1 MPTDDAIR
9 ASDADREHAVGLIRD
24 GYACGRL
31 TLDEFDERTTAA
43 FASRTWGELRKLTQD
58 LPAPGQRAPLP
69 DAPPA
74 VPQQT
79 WGSDDRPPRA
89 VPSSDGPV
97 LMPVLTIALFWL
109 ALTFTAHAAGALIP
123 VVLIVLMA
131 VQMGGRGPGGPGR
144 PPAGPGR
151 APGGGGRAVARRPG
165 AGPRPPGGGPEGS

>member
-9 ASDADREHAVGLIRD
+9 ASDADREHAVGLLRD
-24 GYACGRL
+24 GYACGRI

-58 LPAPGQRAPLP
+58 LPAPGQRALP
-69 DAPPA
+69 AEPAALQQARANDAPA
-74 VPQQT
+74 
-79 WGSDDRPPRA
+79 
-89 VPSSDGPV
+89 

-131 VQMGGRGPGGPGR
+131 VQMAGRVRCGLGSADHR
-144 PPAGPGR
+144 PPDQP
-151 APGGGGRAVARRPG
+151 P
-165 AGPRPPGGGPEGS
+165 PPGGGPEAR

>member
-9 ASDADREHAVGLIRD
+9 ASDADREHAVGLLRD
-24 GYACGRL
+24 GYACGRI

-69 DAPPA
+69 AAPSA
-74 VPQQT
+74 LQQARAS
-79 WGSDDRPPRA
+79 GDRPPRV
-89 VPSSDGPV
+89 VPACDSPA

-131 VQMGGRGPGGPGR
+131 VQMAGRVRCGLGSMDRR
-144 PPAGPGR
+144 PPDQP
-151 APGGGGRAVARRPG
+151 P
-165 AGPRPPGGGPEGS
+165 PPGGGPEAR

>member
-9 ASDADREHAVGLIRD
+9 ASDADREHAVGILRD

-58 LPAPGQRAPLP
+58 LPAPGQRPPLP
-69 DAPPA
+69 ATLA
-74 VPQQT
+74 AAAPQQARA
-79 WGSDDRPPRA
+79 GGDRPPRA
-89 VPSSDGPV
+89 APASEGPA
-97 LMPVLTIALFWL
+97 LTPVLTIALFWL

-131 VQMGGRGPGGPGR
+131 MQLAGRVRCGLDRR
-144 PPAGPGR
+144 PPEP
-151 APGGGGRAVARRPG
+151 
-165 AGPRPPGGGPEGS
+165 PRPPDGGPQGR

>member
-9 ASDADREHAVGLIRD
+9 ASDADREHAVGLLRD
-24 GYACGRL
+24 GYACGRI

-69 DAPPA
+69 AAPAALQQDRASGDRPARPVPACDAPA
-74 VPQQT
+74 
-79 WGSDDRPPRA
+79 
-89 VPSSDGPV
+89 

-131 VQMGGRGPGGPGR
+131 VQMAGRVRCGLGSVDRR
-144 PPAGPGR
+144 PPDQP
-151 APGGGGRAVARRPG
+151 P
-165 AGPRPPGGGPEGS
+165 PPGGGPEAR

>member
-1 MPTDDAIR
+1 MPTDDAMR
-9 ASDADREHAVGLIRD
+9 ASDADREHAVGLLRD

-58 LPAPGQRAPLP
+58 LPAQGAPLP
-69 DAPPA
+69 AAPPA
-74 VPQQT
+74 VPPAARR
-79 WGSDDRPPRA
+79 SDDRPPRA
-89 VPSSDGPV
+89 VPASDGPV

-131 VQMGGRGPGGPGR
+131 VQMAGRVRCGLGSVDRR
-144 PPAGPGR
+144 PPDQAPPPASRLPPQLGR
-151 APGGGGRAVARRPG
+151 A
-165 AGPRPPGGGPEGS
+165 S

>member
-9 ASDADREHAVGLIRD
+9 ASDADREHAVGLLRD
-24 GYACGRL
+24 GYACGRI

-69 DAPPA
+69 AAPAARQPDR
-74 VPQQT
+74 
-79 WGSDDRPPRA
+79 GSGDRPRA
-89 VPSSDGPV
+89 VPACDGPA

-131 VQMGGRGPGGPGR
+131 VQMAGRVRCGLGSTDRHPPDQPQ
-144 PPAGPGR
+144 PPAG
-151 APGGGGRAVARRPG
+151 
-165 AGPRPPGGGPEGS
+165 GPENR

>member
-9 ASDADREHAVGLIRD
+9 ASDADREHAVGLLRD
-24 GYACGRL
+24 GYACGRI

-69 DAPPA
+69 VPGQRALPAEPAALQQARANDAPA
-74 VPQQT
+74 
-79 WGSDDRPPRA
+79 
-89 VPSSDGPV
+89 

-131 VQMGGRGPGGPGR
+131 VQMAGRVRCGLGSVDRRPPDQPPPPGRGPE
-144 PPAGPGR
+144 
-151 APGGGGRAVARRPG
+151 AR
-165 AGPRPPGGGPEGS
+165 

>member
-9 ASDADREHAVGLIRD
+9 ASDADREHAVGLLRD

-69 DAPPA
+69 AAAPVA
-74 VPQQT
+74 RQQAR
-79 WGSDDRPPRA
+79 GGDDRPSRA
-89 VPSSDGPV
+89 VPASDGPA
-97 LMPVLTIALFWL
+97 LMPVVTIALFWL

-131 VQMGGRGPGGPGR
+131 MQLAGRVRCGLDRR
-144 PPAGPGR
+144 PPEQP
-151 APGGGGRAVARRPG
+151 
-165 AGPRPPGGGPEGS
+165 PPGGGPEAR

>member
-9 ASDADREHAVGLIRD
+9 ASDADREHAVGLLRD
-24 GYACGRL
+24 GYACGRI

-69 DAPPA
+69 AAPAALQPA
-74 VPQQT
+74 R
-79 WGSDDRPPRA
+79 GSGDPSPRA
-89 VPSSDGPV
+89 VPACDGPA

-131 VQMGGRGPGGPGR
+131 VQMAGRVRCGLSSTDRR
-144 PPAGPGR
+144 PPDQ
-151 APGGGGRAVARRPG
+151 
-165 AGPRPPGGGPEGS
+165 PRPPGGGPEAR

>member
-1 MPTDDAIR
+1 MPPDDAIR
-9 ASDADREHAVGLIRD
+9 ASDADREHAVGLLRD

-69 DAPPA
+69 AAPPA
-74 VPQQT
+74 APQPAR
-79 WGSDDRPPRA
+79 GSDDRPPRA
-89 VPSSDGPV
+89 APASDGPV

-131 VQMGGRGPGGPGR
+131 VQMAGRVRTGLDRR
-144 PPAGPGR
+144 PPDQ
-151 APGGGGRAVARRPG
+151 
-165 AGPRPPGGGPEGS
+165 PRPPGGGPEGR